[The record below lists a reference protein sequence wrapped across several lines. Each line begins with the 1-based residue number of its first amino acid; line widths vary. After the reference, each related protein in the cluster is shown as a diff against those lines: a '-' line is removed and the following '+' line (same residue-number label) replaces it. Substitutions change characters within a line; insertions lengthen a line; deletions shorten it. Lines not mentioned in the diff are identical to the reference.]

1 MSSAPAPTPTCG
13 VKRRRGGAPF
23 LAKLDPRH
31 LVTDLVDAFRRRAQA
46 RLDPA
51 AFVRFLRIF
60 DDYAAG
66 AVDRAAALGAIGA
79 IFHDTPDL
87 RVGFNALM
95 PRRQECRL
103 DVAVP
108 GVVEMPSPV
117 LEAAC
122 EPESGRGGRSRAR
135 VDYTTMNVRQGRTHG
150 VKGVNGCGGVPVS
163 VARSVACLRVGDEG

>member
-1 MSSAPAPTPTCG
+1 MA
-13 VKRRRGGAPF
+13 R
-23 LAKLDPRH
+23 LDPRH

-51 AFVRFLRIF
+51 AFARFLRIF

-79 IFHDTPDL
+79 IFHGTPDL

-108 GVVEMPSPV
+108 GEVEMPSPV

-135 VDYTTMNVRQGRTHG
+135 VDYTTMNVRPGRTHG
-150 VKGVNGCGGVPVS
+150 ANGGERVLWGSRIGGEECVVLAGMGVV
-163 VARSVACLRVGDEG
+163 RLRGGDEGG